1 MNTRRL
7 LAENEDILYQTKKH
21 WAVFLKAAIYFA
33 LAYAV
38 LQNLPY
44 LLSITQ
50 FNPPEDL
57 KKILPPVISW
67 SVKGAC
73 YTTAAVLALMGLIRL
88 LGFFSNKVIIT
99 PKRII
104 QQDVLWGSVF
114 SVDLRRIESISAHT
128 GLLGSLLNYGKVSIV
143 TGSGQKLSIPNLRRP
158 HEFERELFGAK

>member
-1 MNTRRL
+1 MHTRRL

-21 WAVFLKAAIYFA
+21 WAVFLKAAIYLG
-33 LAYAV
+33 LAYAAID
-38 LQNLPY
+38 NMAH
-44 LLSITQ
+44 LLAITQ

-73 YTTAAVLALMGLIRL
+73 YTAAAIFGLMGLARL
-88 LGFFSNKVIIT
+88 LSFFSNKVIVT
-99 PKRII
+99 PKRMI

-114 SVDLRRIESISAHT
+114 SVDLKRIESVSAHT
-128 GLLGSLLNYGKVSIV
+128 GLLGTLLGYGKVLIV
-143 TGSGQKLSIPNLRRP
+143 TGSGQKLAIPNLRRP